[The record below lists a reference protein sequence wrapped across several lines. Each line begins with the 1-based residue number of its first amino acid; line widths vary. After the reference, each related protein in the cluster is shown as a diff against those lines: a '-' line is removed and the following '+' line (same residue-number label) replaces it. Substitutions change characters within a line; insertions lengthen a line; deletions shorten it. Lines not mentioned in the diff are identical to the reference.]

1 MKIRILAAG
10 TRMPEWVNAGVAD
23 YLRRC
28 QPEFRVA
35 VEEIAL
41 GHRGAGDSRA
51 VSEEGKR
58 MLTRIRDDDYVV
70 ALEVSGRSLS
80 TGQLAAWFEERMRG
94 GSDLVLLIGGPDGL
108 AQECRRRANLQWSL
122 STLTLPHGLVRV
134 VVAEQLYRVATILR
148 GHPYHRA

>member
-1 MKIRILAAG
+1 MKVRILAAG

-28 QPEFRVA
+28 QPDFRIQ

-41 GHRGAGDSRA
+41 GNRTGGDGRA

-70 ALEVSGRSLS
+70 ALEVGGRSM
-80 TGQLAAWFEERMRG
+80 TTEQLAAWFKDRMHEG
-94 GSDLVLLIGGPDGL
+94 GDLVLLIGGPDGL
-108 AQECRRRANLQWSL
+108 APECRRRANLQWSL
-122 STLTLPHGLVRV
+122 SALTLPHGLVRV
-134 VVAEQLYRVATILR
+134 VVAEQLYRASTLLK